1 MSQKTIETCIR
12 AGFFIFKLKMKH
24 IYSLFTTAFVAIAL
38 TPSLVY
44 GQNLQRYSANQLFET
59 AMNKGQSDGVLVG
72 EQADFLKSAT
82 HSKDDTIA
90 RIVRGDATADGC
102 QIFHMTLTQ
111 PNVPTTSGMNAGD
124 YVATTKIT
132 KCRDDRQPTTEVTA
146 CVVGKISCMP
156 AR

>member
-1 MSQKTIETCIR
+1 
-12 AGFFIFKLKMKH
+12 MKNK
-24 IYSLFTTAFVAIAL
+24 YFLFSKILLAIAL
-38 TPSLVY
+38 MPSLAQ
-44 GQNLQRYSANQLFET
+44 GQNLQKYSANQLFET

-72 EQADFLKSAT
+72 EQADVLKSAT

-90 RIVRGDATADGC
+90 RIIRGEATDDGC

-132 KCRDDRQPTTEVTA
+132 KCRDDRQPIVEVTA
-146 CVVGKISCMP
+146 CTVGKISCMP